1 MLIEFRVANF
11 RSFRD
16 RQTFSMVA
24 DTLRQHMDTN
34 TVDPDLATFPRLL
47 RSAAVYGANAAGKT
61 NLLRAILYMQNFVVR
76 SAVTPAATPHEFTPF
91 MFSSKFRNAPS
102 TFEITFAQNGSR
114 YEYGFSIDAERVLS
128 EWLVEH
134 FHSRGRELFNR
145 KFDKKRNEYSWKYS
159 SYLKGQ
165 RASWSKQTRK
175 NALFLSTA
183 AQLNSAKLLPIF
195 EWFQKRLVVIVG
207 PVSLNESLTLK
218 VLQEPEG
225 KDQILPFLREAD
237 FGIADVVVDRQR
249 LPSQGAI
256 VGARPIMILH
266 GPGAS
271 GPHLVKVTF
280 THTSGDASE
289 QAKLELE
296 DESSGAQVF
305 FRNAGAWLNVLEKGE
320 VFLVD
325 EIDTSL
331 HPLLVRFLVQKFHSA
346 KTNPKNAQLIF
357 NTHDLSFL
365 DQELF
370 RRDQIWFVE
379 KDSDGSSKLYPLT
392 DFTPR
397 NDELLDRWYI
407 RGRYGALPIVSES
420 QE

>member
-1 MLIEFRVANF
+1 MLIEFQVANF

-24 DTLRQHMDTN
+24 DTLQQHMDTN
-34 TVDPDLATFPRLL
+34 TFDPGLAMFPRLL
-47 RSAAVYGANAAGKT
+47 RSAVVYGANAAGKT
-61 NLLRAILYMQNFVVR
+61 NLLRAIQYMQNFVVR
-76 SAVTPAATPHEFTPF
+76 SAVTPASTPHEFTPF
-91 MFSSKFRNAPS
+91 TFSNKFRNAPS
-102 TFEITFAQNGSR
+102 TFEITFAHNGSR

-145 KFDKKRNEYSWKYS
+145 KFDKKRNEYIWKYS

-165 RASWSKQTRK
+165 RVSWSAQTRK
-175 NALFLSTA
+175 DALFLSTA

-195 EWFQKRLVVIVG
+195 EWFQKCLVVIVS
-207 PVSLNESLTLK
+207 PVTLNESLTLN

-225 KDQILPFLREAD
+225 KEKILPFLREAD
-237 FGIADVVVDRQR
+237 LGISDIVVDRQQV
-249 LPSQGAI
+249 PSKGVI
-256 VGARPIMILH
+256 IGDGDIMIH
-266 GPGAS
+266 RGPGAS
-271 GPHLVKVTF
+271 GPQIIKVTF
-280 THTSGDASE
+280 THKSENASE
-289 QAKLELE
+289 RAELKLE
-296 DESSGAQVF
+296 DESRGTQVF
-305 FRNAGAWLNVLEKGE
+305 FKNAGAWLNVLANGE

-331 HPLLVRFLVQKFHSA
+331 HPLLVQFLIQKFHST

-357 NTHDLSFL
+357 NTHDLSLL

-370 RRDQIWFVE
+370 RRDQVWFVE
-379 KDSDGSSKLYPLT
+379 RGLDGSSNLYPLT

-397 NDELLDRWYI
+397 TNELLDRWYM
-407 RGRYGALPIVSES
+407 RGRYGALPIIGES
-420 QE
+420 